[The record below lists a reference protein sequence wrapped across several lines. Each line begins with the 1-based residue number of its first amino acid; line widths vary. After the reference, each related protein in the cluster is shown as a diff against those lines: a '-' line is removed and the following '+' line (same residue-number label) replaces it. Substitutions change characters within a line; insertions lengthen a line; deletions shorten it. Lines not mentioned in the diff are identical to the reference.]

1 MTDIFAIKKLKSE
14 IYDLYDKRDEAQS
27 MGLDS
32 YRFYQE
38 EIKSKLKEIE
48 DLEVV
53 NPNPALTQL
62 KADARAFDE
71 AHGLNEEIDISK
83 IEF

>member
-53 NPNPALTQL
+53 NPNLALIKL

>member
-53 NPNPALTQL
+53 NPNPALAQL

-71 AHGLNEEIDISK
+71 AHGLNEEIDVSK
-83 IEF
+83 IPF

>member
-71 AHGLNEEIDISK
+71 AHGINEEIDVSK
-83 IEF
+83 IPF

>member
-71 AHGLNEEIDISK
+71 AHGINEEIDISK
-83 IEF
+83 IPF

>member
-53 NPNPALTQL
+53 NPNPALIKL

-71 AHGLNEEIDISK
+71 AHGLNEEIDVSQIP
-83 IEF
+83 F

>member
-53 NPNPALTQL
+53 NPNPDLTQL